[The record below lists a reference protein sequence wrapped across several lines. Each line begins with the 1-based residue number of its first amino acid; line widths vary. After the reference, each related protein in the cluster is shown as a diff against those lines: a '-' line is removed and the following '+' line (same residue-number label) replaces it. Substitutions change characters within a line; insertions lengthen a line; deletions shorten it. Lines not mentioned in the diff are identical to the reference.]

1 MMIYKSLRS
10 LEYKAMAGKSYA
22 QFCGLARALDVVG
35 DRWSLLIVRELLI
48 GPARFGQLRAGLN
61 TIATNLLADR
71 LKDLETHGV
80 IERRLAG
87 DVNAIVYALTPWGQE
102 LQEAVDALIRWS
114 APVMSV
120 GRNDEFFD
128 PRWLVPALH
137 ALLANRRAET
147 PARVLLIV
155 ENTLIEVTIDAN
167 GPNVSVVDT
176 AAGGDEAV
184 LRASPEAVL
193 AMAAGAFSPDEV
205 ISSKAGRT
213 NDPAAI
219 HAVFAMPNS
228 AQPAQTQPG

>member
-1 MMIYKSLRS
+1 
-10 LEYKAMAGKSYA
+10 MAGKSYG

-48 GPARFGQLRAGLN
+48 GPARFGQLRAGLA

-87 DVNAIVYALTPWGQE
+87 DVNAIVYALTPWGEE
-102 LQEAVDALIRWS
+102 LQGAVDALIRWS

-120 GRNDEFFD
+120 GRNDDFFD

-137 ALLANRRAET
+137 ALLANRRAEPSIT
-147 PARVLLIV
+147 VLLVV
-155 ENTLIEVTIDAN
+155 EDTPIHVTIDAN
-167 GPNVSVVDT
+167 GPHVSVAEE
-176 AAGGDEAV
+176 AAGGDGAV
-184 LRASPEAVL
+184 LWATPEGVL

-205 ISSKAGRT
+205 IRSKAGHT
-213 NDPAAI
+213 NDPATI
-219 HAVFAMPNS
+219 NAVFAMPNAYS
-228 AQPAQTQPG
+228 LP

>member
-1 MMIYKSLRS
+1 MMIYKSLCS

-71 LKDLETHGV
+71 LKDLETDGV

-167 GPNVSVVDT
+167 GPHVSVVDD

-205 ISSKAGRT
+205 ISSKAGHT
-213 NDPAAI
+213 NDPATI

-228 AQPAQTQPG
+228 AQLAQTQPS